1 MDAKYCAFTKII
13 NGTFQFCI
21 PVYQR
26 DYSWTEEECKQLW
39 EDILHS
45 AAVFGIDAK
54 PLPGIRGLE
63 VNRRHISI
71 LHSMALD

>member
-1 MDAKYCAFTKII
+1 MNAKDCPFTKII

-21 PVYQR
+21 PVFQR

-39 EDILHS
+39 EDILS
-45 AAVFGIDAK
+45 YSLRYDRAK
-54 PLPGIRGLE
+54 PLPGIRGLHL
-63 VNRRHISI
+63 NRRHISI